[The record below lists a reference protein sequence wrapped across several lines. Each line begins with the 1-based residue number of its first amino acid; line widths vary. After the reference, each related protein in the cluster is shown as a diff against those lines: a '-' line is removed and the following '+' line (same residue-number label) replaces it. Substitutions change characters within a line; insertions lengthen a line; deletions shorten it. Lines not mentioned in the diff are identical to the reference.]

1 MVFYLYRKASR
12 AVILALFAALLV
24 PCAQAQSHKKDKGP
38 RAIAIVELPKDGKA
52 SPRLVPITILDDGKF
67 YDASVYMASPVPMAL
82 DSGVVYEAERS
93 GQSVGF
99 FTVEGAKQVNGDWV
113 ALGNWKLR
121 GAETK
126 KTTGKKGSGT
136 EPPYRDE
143 EDKPPVL
150 KRGSGQPTAPASAPA
165 PAPEKKPTTSPKKP
179 AAQTQAEES
188 PLPPASEQY
197 DPDRPTLRRGKP
209 PAVEHEE
216 DEFKPP
222 TAKTAA
228 GAKIAPGAK
237 PDSTAL
243 YREVLVAVSDAH
255 GPQPKP
261 FDFPWTSEEKQQL
274 TKKVADIASQELV
287 RYAKSKPGLKY
298 PPAGTF
304 EQFDVKAFD
313 LLFDNNPVLVFS
325 GELPGTTAPPVR
337 RGKVTAAKSSAPAPN
352 FFYYVTVVARQ
363 LPDGEIRKLYSSV
376 TDSGHLDAFPRM
388 QLVDAVD
395 AEGNGLGDLLFRAT
409 SDQGRSYVLY
419 RVARDSLWKL
429 FEGGSAAQ

>member
-1 MVFYLYRKASR
+1 MAFYLYSKRSR
-12 AVILALFAALLV
+12 AVILALIAALAV
-24 PCAQAQSHKKDKGP
+24 TGAVAQSKKKDKGP
-38 RAIAIVELPKDGKA
+38 RAIAVIELPKDAKA
-52 SPRLVPITILDDGKF
+52 SPRLVPITILEDGKF
-67 YDASVYMASPVPMAL
+67 YDASVYLASPVPMAL
-82 DSGVVYEAERS
+82 DSGVVYEAERG

-121 GAETK
+121 GSEAQKTSAK
-126 KTTGKKGSGT
+126 KKSGP
-136 EPPYRDE
+136 EPAYRDE

-150 KRGSGQPTAPASAPA
+150 KRGDAAPASAPA
-165 PAPEKKPTTSPKKP
+165 PAPEKKTSASASKP
-179 AAQTQAEES
+179 ASEAKADEG
-188 PLPPASEQY
+188 PLPPAAGQN

-222 TAKTAA
+222 LVKTAA
-228 GAKIAPGAK
+228 GVK
-237 PDSTAL
+237 PEPTAAF
-243 YREVLVAVSDAH
+243 REVLVAVSDAH

-261 FDFPWTSEEKQQL
+261 FDFAWGAEEKQQL

-298 PPAGTF
+298 PPAATF
-304 EQFDVKAFD
+304 EKFDIKAFD

-325 GELPGTTAPPVR
+325 AEVPGTTPTPVR
-337 RGKVTAAKSSAPAPN
+337 RGKVTAAKESAPAAD

-363 LPDGEIRKLYSSV
+363 LPDGEIRKLYSTV
-376 TDSGHLDAFPRM
+376 TDSGHLDAFPRL

-395 AEGNGLGDLLFRAT
+395 AEANGTGDLLFRAT

-419 RVARDSLWKL
+419 RVSRDSLWKL

>member
-1 MVFYLYRKASR
+1 MAFYLYSKGGR
-12 AVILALFAALLV
+12 AVILALMAALL
-24 PCAQAQSHKKDKGP
+24 PGAWAQSHKKDKGP
-38 RAIAIVELPKDGKA
+38 RAIAVVELPKDAKA
-52 SPRLVPITILDDGKF
+52 SPRLVPIAILDDGKF
-67 YDASVYMASPVPMAL
+67 YDASVYLASPVPLAL

-93 GQSVGF
+93 GQSAGF
-99 FTVEGAKQVNGDWV
+99 FTVEGARQVNGDWV

-121 GAETK
+121 GSETK
-126 KTTGKKGSGT
+126 KVARKSSG
-136 EPPYRDE
+136 PQVPYRDE

-150 KRGSGQPTAPASAPA
+150 RRGSSQPTPPASTPA
-165 PAPEKKPTTSPKKP
+165 PTSEKKTSPPKP
-179 AAQTQAEES
+179 ASQTQAGNN
-188 PLPPASEQY
+188 PIPPASEQV

-209 PAVEHEE
+209 PEVEHE
-216 DEFKPP
+216 DAEFNPP
-222 TAKTAA
+222 SVKTAS
-228 GAKIAPGAK
+228 GTKPAPGAAK
-237 PDSTAL
+237 PEPAAL
-243 YREVLVAVSDAH
+243 FREVLVAVSDAH

-261 FDFPWTSEEKQQL
+261 FDYPWTSEEKQQL
-274 TKKVADIASQELV
+274 TKKIADLASQELV

-298 PPAGTF
+298 PPASTF
-304 EQFDVKAFD
+304 DQFDIKAFD

-325 GELPGTTAPPVR
+325 GQVPGSAAPPVR
-337 RGKVTAAKSSAPAPN
+337 RGKVTAAKSSSPAPN

-363 LPDGEIRKLYSSV
+363 LPDGVIRKLYSSV

>member
-1 MVFYLYRKASR
+1 MAFYLYSKASR
-12 AVILALFAALLV
+12 AVILGLLTALLITSA
-24 PCAQAQSHKKDKGP
+24 PAQSRKKDKGP
-38 RAIAIVELPKDGKA
+38 RAIAIVELPKEGKA
-52 SPRLVPITILDDGKF
+52 SPRLVPVTILDDGKF
-67 YDASVYMASPVPMAL
+67 YDASVYLASPVPMAL

-99 FTVEGAKQVNGDWV
+99 FTVGGAKQVNGDWV
-113 ALGNWKLR
+113 ALGNWKVR
-121 GAETK
+121 SAETK
-126 KTTGKKGSGT
+126 KTTAKKSSGT

-150 KRGSGQPTAPASAPA
+150 KRGSSQPSTPAPPA
-165 PAPEKKPTTSPKKP
+165 PAPEKKTTASASKP
-179 AAQTQAEES
+179 APAQSDES
-188 PLPPASEQY
+188 PPPPAAEQV

-209 PAVEHEE
+209 PEVEHEE

-222 TAKTAA
+222 VAKT
-228 GAKIAPGAK
+228 GAKTTPGAK
-237 PDSTAL
+237 TEPMAL
-243 YREVLVAVSDAH
+243 FREVLVAVSDAH

-261 FDFPWTSEEKQQL
+261 FDYAWTSEEKQQL

-304 EQFDVKAFD
+304 DQFDLKAFD
-313 LLFDNNPVLVFS
+313 LLYDNNPVLVFS
-325 GELPGTTAPPVR
+325 GQVPGTTAPPVR
-337 RGKVTAAKSSAPAPN
+337 RGKVTAAKSSSPAPN

-376 TDSGHLDAFPRM
+376 TDSGHLDAFPRL

-395 AEGNGLGDLLFRAT
+395 AEGNGMGDLLFRST

-419 RVARDSLWKL
+419 RVSRDTLWKL